1 MLCIS
6 TVQCLAE
13 CTDATTQIFWTGLGI
28 PSLSEFS
35 CRPLHPSAIIG
46 RVKGDSFEESKSAA
60 FTPLAFAVLQVFVIV
75 HAIFL
80 KLTCHC
86 HIVYVVHFLT
96 VALAI
101 PADCLELNHLQREVP
116 ELAIDDFSDYE
127 DDEHARRSS
136 WTVWVPA
143 LKAAMDCQIKP
154 KMS

>member
-60 FTPLAFAVLQVFVIV
+60 FTPLAFVVLQVFVIV
-75 HAIFL
+75 HAMFL

-86 HIVYVVHFLT
+86 HIVYVVHFF
-96 VALAI
+96 
-101 PADCLELNHLQREVP
+101 QREVP

-143 LKAAMDCQIKP
+143 LKAAMDC
-154 KMS
+154 